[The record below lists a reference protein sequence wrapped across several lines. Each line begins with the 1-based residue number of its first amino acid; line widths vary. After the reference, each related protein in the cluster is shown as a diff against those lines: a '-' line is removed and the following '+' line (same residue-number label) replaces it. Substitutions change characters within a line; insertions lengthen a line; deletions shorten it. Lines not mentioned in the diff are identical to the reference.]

1 MKRNLILTVLALA
14 LTFTAVAQPK
24 EKECKEFDKKE
35 LQAKIM
41 KMKRATFTQ
50 NLKLTKEESERF
62 WPIYEAYEKELNA
75 LMEKKHETMSSYKDV
90 DLLNLD
96 DEQAK
101 SLLSMEIENEK
112 MIANLKASYYEK
124 FSEVLPVQKVV
135 KLISEEK
142 ELMRNVMKKD
152 RKERKPE
159 EKPMKTPPAK
169 HTKIQPKIVVE

>member
-62 WPIYEAYEKELNA
+62 WPIYEAYENELNA
-75 LMEKKHETMSSYKDV
+75 VMEKKHDSMSKFKDT
-90 DLLNLD
+90 DLLSLD
-96 DEQAK
+96 EEQAK
-101 SLLSMEIENEK
+101 ALLNMEIENEK
-112 MIANLKASYYEK
+112 MIANLKVSYYEK

-135 KLISEEK
+135 KLLSEEK
-142 ELMRNVMKKD
+142 ELMRKVMKKD

-169 HTKIQPKIVVE
+169 HTKVQPKIVVE

>member
-24 EKECKEFDKKE
+24 EKECEEFDKKE

-41 KMKRATFTQ
+41 KMKRATFSQ

-62 WPIYEAYEKELNA
+62 WPIYEAYENELNA
-75 LMEKKHETMSSYKDV
+75 IMEKKHDSMSKFKDT
-90 DLLNLD
+90 DLLSLD
-96 DEQAK
+96 EEQAMA
-101 SLLSMEIENEK
+101 LLSMEIENEK
-112 MIANLKASYYEK
+112 MIANLKVSYYEK

-142 ELMRNVMKKD
+142 KLMREVMKKD

-169 HTKIQPKIVVE
+169 HKKIQPKIVVE